1 MFVESAWNQIFFCSV
16 MRSTLIETAS
26 RAQQGRA
33 DRHGADEP
41 ACKPG
46 SVVRANANG
55 RPSIWDRCCQRP
67 RAVYLRAR
75 AGSPRTLAQRR
86 REPPPL
92 DLAPG
97 GVYLAARVTSN
108 AGGLLHHRFTLT
120 AGRSRRRFV
129 LCGTVPRV
137 TPGGCW
143 PPPCPVEP
151 GLSSTLPEGHAAVAR
166 PARPPFDQPSG
177 EPADRAAVRR
187 LRARAAVLSARRS

>member
-26 RAQQGRA
+26 RAQQGHA
-33 DRHGADEP
+33 D
-41 ACKPG
+41 
-46 SVVRANANG
+46 G

-97 GVYLAARVTSN
+97 GVYLADRVTSA

-177 EPADRAAVRR
+177 RPRRSQEAEVVRR
-187 LRARAAVLSARRS
+187 VLGQVTDRKARRLGDPGAPAVEDVD